1 MSFRAV
7 KATAPGKVILHG
19 EHAVVYGKKAVA
31 TSIGLRTTVTLEP
44 QANDCVTLSLLNFN
58 ASCQWKQ
65 DELQEDVRRLL
76 DADLSCR
83 TQQGSHLFAK
93 FVDQCTNIPDVK
105 SNLIKDAVSVF
116 VFLLGRI
123 MEDLKSLPSFTLEV
137 DSCIP
142 VGSGLGSSAA
152 YSACLSAALLAA
164 AGKIGPQK
172 AMSDASPDCCVS
184 GDVLTT
190 PETVSL
196 SSEDLALI
204 NKWSLEAEK
213 LIHGKPSGIDN
224 SICTYG
230 GALTYQDGVIEHL
243 SRIPKLK
250 IILID
255 TKVARSTKNL
265 ISGLRERYQQF
276 PTIYSP
282 LFDAIGAI
290 TEESCVCLEKL
301 YRAEA
306 GAKETMTTDSDDLYR
321 SLAKL
326 IDLNQKLLV
335 TLGVSHNSLDK
346 LCSVTAKYGMHSKLT
361 GAGGGGCAFT
371 LVTPGICEKSLDD
384 VTGEL
389 ANQGFEVWE
398 TCLGDPGVTL
408 MIA

>member
-1 MSFRAV
+1 MRFRAV
-7 KATAPGKVILHG
+7 KATAPGKIILHG

-58 ASCQWKQ
+58 ASCKWKQ
-65 DELQEDVRRLL
+65 DELQEDVRKLL

-93 FVDQCTNIPDVK
+93 FVDQCTIPDVK

-116 VFLLGRI
+116 VFLLGSI

-137 DSCIP
+137 DSSIP

-152 YSACLSAALLAA
+152 YSACLSTALLTV
-164 AGKIGPQK
+164 AGKIVSQK
-172 AMSDASPDCCVS
+172 AMSDASLDCSVS

-213 LIHGKPSGIDN
+213 LVHGKPSGIDN

-255 TKVARSTKNL
+255 TKVVRSTKNL

-276 PTIYSP
+276 PTIYSS

-371 LVTPGICEKSLDD
+371 LVTPGTCEKSLGD

-389 ANQGFEVWE
+389 ANQGFEVWD

-408 MIA
+408 MIV